1 MLLSLNDSTFLNV
14 TVLFEI
20 FLAIYIFLVPGVC
33 LVKRSEIFNGA
44 IVATE

>member
-20 FLAIYIFLVPGVC
+20 FLAIYIPCSFC